1 MSPKIFEFLNL
12 KFQVLTY
19 LAVIIYI
26 LRLSDDLPLFVFIP
40 NDSYLEKVSMTWS
53 DFDHKIKE

>member
-1 MSPKIFEFLNL
+1 MAYKYPTLEGESHHN
-12 KFQVLTY
+12 
-19 LAVIIYI
+19 
-26 LRLSDDLPLFVFIP
+26 RSLSDDLPLFVFIP